1 MSAIAFDSLMFAKRL
16 KEAGFTT
23 KQAEVLAEEQ
33 QEIID
38 NNLATKQDIK
48 NLEYELKELEQRIMI
63 KVGAMLFAQ
72 TGLIIAIVALF
83 LK

>member
-16 KEAGFTT
+16 KEAGFTS
-23 KQAEVLAEEQ
+23 KQAETLAEEQ

>member
-16 KEAGFTT
+16 KEAGFTS
-23 KQAEVLAEEQ
+23 KQAETLAEEQ

-72 TGLIIAIVALF
+72 TGLLIAIVALF

>member
-1 MSAIAFDSLMFAKRL
+1 MSAIAFDSLMFAKGL
-16 KEAGFTT
+16 KEAGFTS
-23 KQAEVLAEEQ
+23 KQAETLAEEQ